1 MLVANIIS
9 NNTSVIHS
17 VESCSDHDNSIED
30 TLEAEI
36 SKLETTINDIEAQ
49 NDLPDVD
56 MCPSDLEEGEILDS
70 FLYEEKQSGTSKLET
85 TINDVEAENDLP
97 GLDMCPSGLEE
108 GEILASFL
116 YEEKQSGTSRT
127 FERNFII
134 DNDGSDN
141 DTYIKCDVFNNAGKG
156 ILKPEENS
164 QNIEYNNGD
173 EHTVLSEVNET
184 DVVPDNIVKNGKHEK
199 DSKPNSVSYLT
210 NSSEPETLQ
219 ITDSTHSAEPGTVSY
234 KNCSKE
240 SQKTG
245 GRHETGIP
253 VKPELEISSE
263 NKFSCTKSVII
274 SNSCEAMSLKKCD
287 FELSTNDI
295 MVHLNSDVASTYKPH
310 LETRDER
317 NEASSHNNSDSGVT
331 KSSLLVNVDDVVHES
346 SPESYLKLDV
356 TGLEDALLYDDD
368 GDDDVPSTV
377 ARIKDNEPIVS
388 STPLK
393 IMGDTL
399 KRWKPTFLS
408 PNTGSFLIL
417 DEFGE
422 FTEHEE
428 SICSCINSP
437 VQNKS
442 VQEAGAT
449 HSTKRRSLICNSL
462 LFKVNDDSNTSDMK
476 VSRNN
481 DNEHTEVAFDEAG
494 DIKIVLHLSDDGLQA
509 SSLFAEQP
517 PLLANATPV
526 QGHGIQDIFVPVK
539 EDRNM
544 GTVNWET
551 TDSESSNF
559 PSESMNQN
567 SLEQKQ
573 IITSRST
580 DDYISKNP
588 QENFDNNNPEWELLR
603 KLETDEERY
612 RAVRQRWR
620 NLTIPDP
627 NQDLTCRNW
636 RIRQNATK
644 MTASAASTNSDA
656 VPDQTCAN
664 GNDVPAGIQGHHKR
678 SLSDPQASTTSQ
690 PIVKR
695 PRTQS
700 CTTVFDVKLE
710 QLRRNIH
717 DEKQRIYYQK
727 QFALRQLS
735 IKQIME
741 RHFVQKFC
749 HVHGTPGQMLQLYYQ
764 QQGVGNCSCNA
775 DFSVPVV
782 HKF

>member
-9 NNTSVIHS
+9 NNTSMIHS
-17 VESCSDHDNSIED
+17 VESCSDHGNSMED

-36 SKLETTINDIEAQ
+36 SKLETTINDIEAE

-70 FLYEEKQSGTSKLET
+70 FLYEEKQSGTS
-85 TINDVEAENDLP
+85 
-97 GLDMCPSGLEE
+97 
-108 GEILASFL
+108 
-116 YEEKQSGTSRT
+116 RT
-127 FERNFII
+127 FERNLVI
-134 DNDGSDN
+134 DNDGSEN
-141 DTYIKCDVFNNAGKG
+141 DKYITCDVFNSADKG
-156 ILKPEENS
+156 ILDPEEKS
-164 QNIEYNNGD
+164 QNMEYNNGD
-173 EHTVLSEVNET
+173 EHTVLSELNET
-184 DVVPDNIVKNGKHEK
+184 DVVPDNIVKTVKHEK
-199 DSKPNSVSYLT
+199 DNKPNSISYLT
-210 NSSEPETLQ
+210 NSSESETLQ
-219 ITDSTHSAEPGTVSY
+219 ITDSTHSPEPDTAPC

-240 SQKTG
+240 SQQTE
-245 GRHETGIP
+245 GRHETGIS
-253 VKPELEISSE
+253 VKTELEFSNE
-263 NKFSCTKSVII
+263 NKCNCTKSVII
-274 SNSCEAMSLKKCD
+274 SNNCEAVSLKKCD

-295 MVHLNSDVASTYKPH
+295 MVHLNSKVASTYKPH
-310 LETRDER
+310 LETNDER
-317 NEASSHNNSDSGVT
+317 NEASSCHSNDSGV
-331 KSSLLVNVDDVVHES
+331 KKGSLLVDVDDVIYES
-346 SPESYLKLDV
+346 SPESYLQLDT
-356 TGLEDALLYDDD
+356 TGFEDALLYDEDDD
-368 GDDDVPSTV
+368 GDDVPSTF
-377 ARIKDNEPIVS
+377 ARIKDNEPVVS

-393 IMGDTL
+393 IKADTL

-408 PNTGSFLIL
+408 PNAGSFLIL
-417 DEFGE
+417 DEFE
-422 FTEHEE
+422 DFIENEQ

-442 VQEAGAT
+442 VQEAGST
-449 HSTKRRSLICNSL
+449 HSTKHRSLMCNSL
-462 LFKVNDDSNTSDMK
+462 LFKVNEDSSIADMK

-481 DNEHTEVAFDEAG
+481 DNEHAEVAFDEAG
-494 DIKIVLHLSDDGLQA
+494 DVKIVLQLSDDGLQA
-509 SSLFAEQP
+509 SSLFAEQS
-517 PLLANATPV
+517 PLLANASPV
-526 QGHGIQDIFVPVK
+526 QGHGIQDIFVSVK

-551 TDSESSNF
+551 TESSNF

-573 IITSRST
+573 IVTTRNT
-580 DDYISKNP
+580 DDYISNNP
-588 QENFDNNNPEWELLR
+588 EENFDNNNPEWELLR

-636 RIRQNATK
+636 RIRQNANK
-644 MTASAASTNSDA
+644 VTASAVSTNSDT

-664 GNDVPAGIQGHHKR
+664 GNDVPASIQGHHKR
-678 SLSDPQASTTSQ
+678 CLSDPQTSTTSQ
-690 PIVKR
+690 PPVKR

-717 DEKQRIYYQK
+717 YEQQRIYNQK
-727 QFALRQLS
+727 QLALRQLR

-741 RHFVQKFC
+741 RYILQKHC
-749 HVHGTPGQMLQLYYQ
+749 RVHGQMLQLYYQ

-775 DFSVPVV
+775 DFSLPTV

>member
-17 VESCSDHDNSIED
+17 VESCSDHGNSMED

-36 SKLETTINDIEAQ
+36 SKLETTINDIEAE

-56 MCPSDLEEGEILDS
+56 TCPSDLEEGEILDS
-70 FLYEEKQSGTSKLET
+70 FLYEEKQSGTS
-85 TINDVEAENDLP
+85 
-97 GLDMCPSGLEE
+97 
-108 GEILASFL
+108 
-116 YEEKQSGTSRT
+116 RT
-127 FERNFII
+127 FERNLVI

-141 DTYIKCDVFNNAGKG
+141 DKYITCDVFNNAGKG
-156 ILKPEENS
+156 ILEPEEKS

-173 EHTVLSEVNET
+173 KYTVLSEFNET
-184 DVVPDNIVKNGKHEK
+184 DVVPDNIVKTGKHEK

-219 ITDSTHSAEPGTVSY
+219 ITDSTHSPGPDTASY

-240 SQKTG
+240 SQKTE

-253 VKPELEISSE
+253 VKPELEISNE
-263 NKFSCTKSVII
+263 NKSNCTKSVII
-274 SNSCEAMSLKKCD
+274 SNNCEAMSLKKCD

-295 MVHLNSDVASTYKPH
+295 MVHLNSSSVASTYKPH
-310 LETRDER
+310 LETYDEK
-317 NEASSHNNSDSGVT
+317 NEASSHNKSDSGVT
-331 KSSLLVNVDDVVHES
+331 KSSLLVDVGDVVHES
-346 SPESYLKLDV
+346 SPDSYLQLDV
-356 TGLEDALLYDDD
+356 TGFEDALLYDEDD
-368 GDDDVPSTV
+368 GDNDIPSTV
-377 ARIKDNEPIVS
+377 ARIKDNEPLVS

-393 IMGDTL
+393 IKADTL
-399 KRWKPTFLS
+399 KRWRPTFLS

-417 DEFGE
+417 DEFEE
-422 FTEHEE
+422 FIEHEQ

-449 HSTKRRSLICNSL
+449 NSTTHRSLMCNSL
-462 LFKVNDDSNTSDMK
+462 LFKVNDDSNTADMK

-481 DNEHTEVAFDEAG
+481 DDDDEHTEVAFDEAG
-494 DIKIVLHLSDDGLQA
+494 DIKIILQLSADGLQA
-509 SSLFAEQP
+509 SSLFAEQS
-517 PLLANATPV
+517 PLLANATTV
-526 QGHGIQDIFVPVK
+526 QGHGIQDILVPVK

-573 IITSRST
+573 IITSRNT
-580 DDYISKNP
+580 DDYISNNP
-588 QENFDNNNPEWELLR
+588 QENLDNNNPEWELLR

-612 RAVRQRWR
+612 RAVRERWR

-644 MTASAASTNSDA
+644 VTASAVSTNSDT
-656 VPDQTCAN
+656 VPEQTRAN
-664 GNDVPAGIQGHHKR
+664 GNDVPASIQGHHKR

-717 DEKQRIYYQK
+717 YEKQRIYNQK
-727 QFALRQLS
+727 QLALRQLG
-735 IKQIME
+735 IKQIMQ
-741 RHFVQKFC
+741 RYFLQKHC
-749 HVHGTPGQMLQLYYQ
+749 HVHGTDGQMLQLYYQ
-764 QQGVGNCSCNA
+764 QQGVGNS
-775 DFSVPVV
+775 
-782 HKF
+782 